1 MSEFHICNNFYFS
14 SSKRNL
20 HADDKKKKKNVPISI
35 FQVSN
40 YTTKVLKLLMT
51 HNSLLELHSID
62 CFEKDDQQPIIT
74 DDIIK
79 ASWLDDQAIESYW

>member
-1 MSEFHICNNFYFS
+1 
-14 SSKRNL
+14 
-20 HADDKKKKKNVPISI
+20 
-35 FQVSN
+35 
-40 YTTKVLKLLMT
+40 MT

-62 CFEKDDQQPIIT
+62 CFEKDDQQTIIT